1 MFKLFC
7 SQLFPF
13 RKQNHKSY
21 YPIIDDNFQLITFL
35 LAHVSTKFKRQ
46 YIHNIFQSTV
56 IMFQKPTFR
65 LIPAKL
71 IHICEARSSQ
81 LPCFFFCI
89 LSATKK
95 IMSSINKDFKKCSS
109 QSFSLRCKIS
119 EFRTCQ
125 FFFSNSK
132 YLAIKI
138 SIYFIKVAK

>member
-1 MFKLFC
+1 MFKFLFC

-46 YIHNIFQSTV
+46 YIHNIFQSNV
-56 IMFQKPTFR
+56 IMFQKPTFH

-71 IHICEARSSQ
+71 IHICKTRSSQ

-89 LSATKK
+89 LSAAEK
-95 IMSSINKDFKKCSS
+95 ITSSINKDFRKCSS
-109 QSFSLRCKIS
+109 QSFFSQARIIRIS
-119 EFRTCQ
+119 Y
-125 FFFSNSK
+125 SS
-132 YLAIKI
+132 
-138 SIYFIKVAK
+138 V